1 MTPDSGCFSV
11 NGLNQISSSL
21 TDSDNLF
28 YNSDLP
34 IDANG
39 SYLTYIS
46 TFALHNM
53 ENNNSKNFVNIDED
67 EAKEEIQCLE
77 GSFMPCTSDLSRMNS
92 YELNDLIEQIET
104 NTKSLSD
111 TLVQVNTEMEVLWRI
126 KNKRDCFNE
135 GASHKR

>member
-21 TDSDNLF
+21 TDSVNLF

-53 ENNNSKNFVNIDED
+53 ENNSKNFVNTDED

-77 GSFMPCTSDLSRMNS
+77 GSFTPCTSDLSRMNS
-92 YELNDLIEQIET
+92 YELNDLIEQIEL

-111 TLVQVNTEMEVLWRI
+111 TLVQVNTEMEIILAYKI
-126 KNKRDCFNE
+126 
-135 GASHKR
+135 

>member
-21 TDSDNLF
+21 TASDNLF

-46 TFALHNM
+46 TFALHN
-53 ENNNSKNFVNIDED
+53 NGNNSKKLANTDED

-77 GSFMPCTSDLSRMNS
+77 GSFTPCTSDLSRMNS
-92 YELNDLIEQIET
+92 YELNDLIEQIEA

-111 TLVQVNTEMEVLWRI
+111 TLVQVNTQIEVIFGYKIYIYKGLLF
-126 KNKRDCFNE
+126 D
-135 GASHKR
+135 

>member
-21 TDSDNLF
+21 TASDNLF

-46 TFALHNM
+46 TFALHN
-53 ENNNSKNFVNIDED
+53 NGNNSKKLANTDED
-67 EAKEEIQCLE
+67 EAK
-77 GSFMPCTSDLSRMNS
+77 GFNVWKAHSR
-92 YELNDLIEQIET
+92 LAQAT
-104 NTKSLSD
+104 
-111 TLVQVNTEMEVLWRI
+111 
-126 KNKRDCFNE
+126 
-135 GASHKR
+135 